1 MCLYQ
6 WCSVYQPF
14 LAEVHA
20 GCTDAPF
27 FFTIENKFAK
37 LCRRLVVA
45 NAIRIGQCKRHSTAT
60 VLVDCHLMNV
70 ERIAVALDGQI
81 DLLDCTLQALG
92 RDTITKLSGVG
103 IFRPRRAA
111 ICPGNGL
118 SVAMV
123 SPGRGK
129 ITGID
134 NSVGDPSGR
143 QHSGK
148 TSDYGNIQSFA

>member
-1 MCLYQ
+1 
-6 WCSVYQPF
+6 
-14 LAEVHA
+14 
-20 GCTDAPF
+20 
-27 FFTIENKFAK
+27 
-37 LCRRLVVA
+37 
-45 NAIRIGQCKRHSTAT
+45 
-60 VLVDCHLMNV
+60 MNV

-148 TSDYGNIQSFA
+148 TSDYGNIQRLRVTLSMKRLTRSSINNTVGKIAIGLDGLEGLLDLIGFHGRPPLG